1 MVSVVPLRR
10 KLIDSIRRRL
20 LVGRFG
26 RLVREAAQ
34 QPYIYDGTPTPNRR
48 VFLGENVELNNAVLN
63 VVSGDIRIGDHS
75 FLGHG
80 VSLLTGTHNYRARGA
95 QRQTSSPAAGH
106 DIVIGKGVWIASNVT
121 VIGPCTIG
129 DDAVVAAGAV
139 VAMPEVPAAAIVGGV
154 PAKIIGHIEFPRP
167 ASS

>member
-1 MVSVVPLRR
+1 MRALRQTKFMDSVQ
-10 KLIDSIRRRL
+10 SRL
-20 LVGRFG
+20 VAGRFG
-26 RLVREAAQ
+26 RLVRDAVQ
-34 QPYIYDGTPTPNRR
+34 QPYLYDGTPNPARR
-48 VFLGENVELNNAVLN
+48 VFVGENVVLGDAVLN

-80 VSLLTGTHNYRARGA
+80 VSLLTGTHDYRARRA
-95 QRQTSSPAAGH
+95 QRQTSSPATGH

-139 VAMPEVPAAAIVGGV
+139 VAMPEVPAATIVGGV
-154 PAKIIGHIEFPRP
+154 PARIIGRVDVGDS
-167 ASS
+167 AGS